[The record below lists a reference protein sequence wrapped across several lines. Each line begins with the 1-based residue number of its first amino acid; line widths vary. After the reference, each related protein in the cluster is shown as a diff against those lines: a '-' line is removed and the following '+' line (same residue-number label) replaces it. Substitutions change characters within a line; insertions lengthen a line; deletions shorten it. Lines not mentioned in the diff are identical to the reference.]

1 VFYGISALIGAVT
14 AVMISVNGGLTAVY
28 GVFCATMIIHLVGTA
43 AAFLVLRA
51 RGMKLNLKTCG
62 APAWMYLGGAIGYFT
77 SAFNNLSYGKISF
90 TAIVAL
96 GLLGQM
102 ATAFFIDTFGL
113 FGMKKVPFRLSVLVG
128 FVCAGLGVAVMLR
141 GARLSARLAVAAA
154 FAAGITLVLS
164 RTVNAGLSRRIGG
177 LQGSLVNHVVGL
189 PISVAAALAFGR
201 AEPLFRGAG
210 LSPKIWIYV
219 GGAMGVLVVFL
230 SNVTVPKVSAFRFA
244 MLCFVGQMATAALID
259 LGSGK
264 TYPAAML
271 AGTAL
276 VAAGVMGNLLLER
289 RK

>member
-164 RTVNAGLSRRIGG
+164 RTVNAGAVPAHRRAAGLAGQSRCGLADFRGG
-177 LQGSLVNHVVGL
+177 
-189 PISVAAALAFGR
+189 
-201 AEPLFRGAG
+201 GAG
-210 LSPKIWIYV
+210 LWPGRNRCSAARGSPRRS
-219 GGAMGVLVVFL
+219 GF
-230 SNVTVPKVSAFRFA
+230 TSAA
-244 MLCFVGQMATAALID
+244 PWACWWCSSAT
-259 LGSGK
+259 
-264 TYPAAML
+264 
-271 AGTAL
+271 
-276 VAAGVMGNLLLER
+276 
-289 RK
+289 